1 MKTDDWVTGKIQLLV
16 DDTLFEMQLTVQ
28 ANPVKPHKMLPV
40 FQQVTNLYAEMGIA
54 ATKSEGKSISCKKG
68 CTACCYHMIGLA
80 EFETY
85 HITEIIEGMPEPQQ
99 SEVKERI
106 KKALAHFTETGWIE
120 RFENCADYSNKESLE
135 VFLDY
140 FKEGVPCPFLV
151 DEACSIYDD
160 RPLMCREY
168 LVTSPAE
175 NCSNPTKENINLVNL
190 PVRPSGNL
198 LELGQKKSL
207 SELNVIPLI
216 MSLKWIETNPNN
228 FPEKTGEEWMT
239 DFFQSI
245 TKGKIPKES
254 ETN

>member
-1 MKTDDWVTGKIQLLV
+1 
-16 DDTLFEMQLTVQ
+16 
-28 ANPVKPHKMLPV
+28 
-40 FQQVTNLYAEMGIA
+40 
-54 ATKSEGKSISCKKG
+54 
-68 CTACCYHMIGLA
+68 
-80 EFETY
+80 
-85 HITEIIEGMPEPQQ
+85 
-99 SEVKERI
+99 
-106 KKALAHFTETGWIE
+106 
-120 RFENCADYSNKESLE
+120 
-135 VFLDY
+135 
-140 FKEGVPCPFLV
+140 
-151 DEACSIYDD
+151 
-160 RPLMCREY
+160 MCREY